1 MINYKRCTINDSDA
15 MFAAFTKGFSDY
27 IIKFDIDKER
37 FLKLFLHIEG
47 NSYDDSWIAL
57 DDNIPVGIMLGGI
70 KDYESVKTLRC
81 GTLAVDPN
89 YRKKGIAQELYNR
102 HLQIGI
108 EKGCKQLFL
117 EVIKGNDSAIHFYK
131 KQGYEIKHDIFYYQ
145 LKDLKN
151 IDVHSSNDF
160 IIKKITFADAK
171 SFYINNDSSHINW
184 QNDFDYQKHVN
195 NITYFG
201 AYQNDVLIGVTGIN
215 QTGKIYFISVL
226 EGFELYEIGMQLL
239 SYAMHTLSLGAFS
252 MSLATNDKVIQFLET
267 TGFVLQTLSQHEMY
281 LNI

>member
-47 NSYDDSWIAL
+47 NSYEYSWIAL

-70 KDYESVKTLRC
+70 KDYEGVKTLRC

-89 YRKKGIAQELYNR
+89 YRKQGISQELYNR
-102 HLQIGI
+102 HLKIGI
-108 EKGCKQLFL
+108 ENGCKQLFL
-117 EVIKGNDSAIHFYK
+117 EVIKGNDKAIHFYK
-131 KQGYEIKHDIFYYQ
+131 KQGYEIKSDIFYYQ

-151 IDVHSSNDF
+151 IDIQSPTD
-160 IIKKITFADAK
+160 IKIKKITFDDAK
-171 SFYINNDSSHINW
+171 SFYFNNDSSHINW
-184 QNDFDYQKHVN
+184 QNDFDYQKHFN

-201 AYQNDVLIGVTGIN
+201 AYQNDMLVGVTGIN
-215 QTGKIYFISVL
+215 QTGKIYFISAL
-226 EGFELYEIGMQLL
+226 EGFELNEIGTYLL
-239 SYAMHTLSLGAFS
+239 SHAKHTLNLGAFN
-252 MSLATNDKVIQFLET
+252 MSLATHIKVIQFLET
-267 TGFVLQTLSQHEMY
+267 TGFELQPLSQHEMY
-281 LNI
+281 LYI